1 MPNFL
6 ENVEL
11 VQLSQLAAS
20 LFAKRDEFLLD
31 AAHIAAKPIPVVTYV
46 KTIYTRIV
54 NKKNMKFSDLIDSA
68 ATPQIIVVN
77 FLAMLE
83 LYKHN
88 YVDIKQT
95 DDKNDIDINY
105 IEGSG
110 DLNLDNIQIDD
121 FDN

>member
-6 ENVEL
+6 DNVEL
-11 VQLSQLAAS
+11 VQLTQLAAAI
-20 LFAKRDEFLLD
+20 FAKRDEFLLD

-46 KTIYTRIV
+46 KTIYSRIL
-54 NKKNMKFSDLIDSA
+54 NKKQMRFSDLIDTS

-88 YVDIKQT
+88 YIDIKQT
-95 DDKNDIDINY
+95 QHKQDIEIKY

-110 DLNLDNIQIDD
+110 SLNLENIQIDE
-121 FDN
+121 

>member
-11 VQLSQLAAS
+11 VQLSQLAAG
-20 LFAKRDEFLLD
+20 LFARRDEFLLD
-31 AAHIAAKPIPVVTYV
+31 AAHIAAKPIPVVNYV

-54 NKKNMKFSDLIDSA
+54 NIKKCKFSDLIDKQAS
-68 ATPQIIVVN
+68 PQIIVVN

-83 LYKHN
+83 LYKNN
-88 YVDIKQT
+88 YVELKQT
-95 DDKNDIDINY
+95 NHKADIEIKY

-110 DLNLDNIQIDD
+110 ELNLENIQIDEID
-121 FDN
+121 Q